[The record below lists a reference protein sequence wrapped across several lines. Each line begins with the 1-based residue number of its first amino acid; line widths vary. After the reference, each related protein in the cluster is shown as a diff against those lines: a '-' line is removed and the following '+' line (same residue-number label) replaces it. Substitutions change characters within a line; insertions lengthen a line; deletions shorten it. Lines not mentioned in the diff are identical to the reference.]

1 MAKEYDNKRKIA
13 HHYYVEKNYTA
24 KQVAEMLDITP
35 KTVGEWVRKYAW
47 KQERQARE
55 ISVRSREE
63 NRDQV
68 LSDLATDR
76 RRIRELIMEQEASP
90 QPDRELIRE
99 LRKQISRI
107 GEQVEQGT
115 YHSTERRAGST
126 GHLSTG
132 HGQYFRLLE
141 ALRYG
146 TLYPD
151 PGFPGAT
158 HLSNI

>member
-55 ISVRSREE
+55 ISVRNREE

-90 QPDRELIRE
+90 QPDRELIRNC
-99 LRKQISRI
+99 
-107 GEQVEQGT
+107 VN
-115 YHSTERRAGST
+115 
-126 GHLSTG
+126 
-132 HGQYFRLLE
+132 
-141 ALRYG
+141 RY
-146 TLYPD
+146 
-151 PGFPGAT
+151 PG
-158 HLSNI
+158 